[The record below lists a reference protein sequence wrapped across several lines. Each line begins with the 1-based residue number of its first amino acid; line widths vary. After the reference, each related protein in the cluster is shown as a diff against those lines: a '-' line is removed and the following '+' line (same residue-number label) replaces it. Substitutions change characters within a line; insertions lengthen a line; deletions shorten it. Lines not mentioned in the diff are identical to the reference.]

1 MSSAA
6 IEVRALAVRRG
17 SRRVLAGVDLRI
29 DQGEVVALLGPNG
42 SGKSTL
48 VAALMGL
55 VRPESGVIVRNV
67 RAAGALQPSSLLRRS
82 ALANVE
88 AALAWWGTPR
98 ADRRER
104 ALEALSAMGAGHL
117 ADRAARSLS
126 GGEARRVHLA
136 RALAVGA
143 PLLLL
148 DEPFAGLDPSTRAD
162 LLFDAATA
170 LRAAGRAALVVVHDR
185 AEAWAL
191 ADRVAILLDGAIAG
205 DGPPS
210 ELFERPPSAAVAAFV
225 GFEGSLRERDG
236 VRMLRAS
243 DVVVD
248 AAGSLEATV
257 RRSIPMADGTRLE
270 LDSEGGR
277 LIADGPAPGPPR
289 GAIVRVRIGEGVW
302 FAERSASGTNG
313 MS

>member
-6 IEVRALAVRRG
+6 LEARELAVRRG
-17 SRRVLAGVDLRI
+17 DRRVLSHVDLHI
-29 DQGEVVALLGPNG
+29 ETGEVVALLGPNG

-48 VAALMGL
+48 VAALLGL
-55 VRPESGVIVRNV
+55 LQPEAGSVVRSVRV
-67 RAAGALQPSSLLRRS
+67 AGALQPSSLLRRS

-98 ADRRER
+98 TGRRGR
-104 ALEALSAMGAGHL
+104 ALEALSAIGATHL
-117 ADRAARSLS
+117 AERPARSLS

-162 LLFDAATA
+162 ILFDAATA
-170 LRAAGRAALVVVHDR
+170 LRDAGRAAFVVVHDR

-191 ADRVAILLDGAIAG
+191 ADRVAILLDGRIAA
-205 DGPPS
+205 DGAPTDV
-210 ELFERPPSAAVAAFV
+210 FDHPPSAAVAAFV
-225 GFEGSLRERDG
+225 GFEGSLREHDG
-236 VRMLRAS
+236 IRMLRAS
-243 DVVVD
+243 DVAID
-248 AAGSLEATV
+248 TTGPLEATV

-270 LDSEGGR
+270 LDTEQGR
-277 LIADGPAPGPPR
+277 LIADAPAPGPQR
-289 GAIVRVRIGEGVW
+289 GARVRLRVREGAKFPIGALE
-302 FAERSASGTNG
+302 
-313 MS
+313 

>member
-1 MSSAA
+1 MCDAA
-6 IEVRALAVRRG
+6 IEARELSVRRG
-17 SRRVLAGVDLRI
+17 DRRVLSHVDLRI
-29 DQGEVVALLGPNG
+29 EPGEVVALLGPNG

-48 VAALMGL
+48 VAAFLGL
-55 VRPESGVIVRNV
+55 LQPDSGTIVRHV
-67 RAAGALQPSSLLRRS
+67 RVAGALQPSSLLRRS

-88 AALAWWGTPR
+88 AALAWWGAPRSDRRPR
-98 ADRRER
+98 AL
-104 ALEALSAMGAGHL
+104 AALSAIGATHL
-117 ADRAARSLS
+117 ADRSARSLS

-170 LRAAGRAALVVVHDR
+170 LRNAGRAALVVVHDR

-191 ADRVAILLDGAIAG
+191 ADRVAILLDGRIAA
-205 DGPPS
+205 DGSPS
-210 ELFERPPSAAVAAFV
+210 AVFDQPPSAAVAAFV

-243 DVVVD
+243 DVVLD
-248 AAGSLEATV
+248 ATGPLEATV
-257 RRSIPMADGTRLE
+257 RRSIPMADGARLE
-270 LDSEGGR
+270 LDTHHGR
-277 LIADGPAPGPPR
+277 LIADAPAPGPER
-289 GAIVRVRIGEGVW
+289 GASVRVRIGEGAW
-302 FAERSASGTNG
+302 FEEPNVDDRAPS
-313 MS
+313 